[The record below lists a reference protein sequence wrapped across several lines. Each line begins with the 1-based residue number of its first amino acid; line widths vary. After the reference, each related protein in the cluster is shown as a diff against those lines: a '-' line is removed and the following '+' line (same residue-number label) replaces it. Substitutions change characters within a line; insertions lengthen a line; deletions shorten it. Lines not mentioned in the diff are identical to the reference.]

1 MLPQDSIV
9 SELSLSSPTL
19 AGRAYRILRSTEVDV
34 YDNAVQPEELAA
46 PFLERLEAQ
55 SGDKFRGKARKAAKL
70 AIATAPV
77 EDFDDLEDL
86 LDSLPADADMIAHTP
101 PITVGVNSGRVAE
114 EKRNVRVR
122 AFLYAAS

>member
-34 YDNAVQPEELAA
+34 YDKAVQPEELAT
-46 PFLERLEAQ
+46 PFLERLEAP

-77 EDFDDLEDL
+77 EDRFDFKPGRGNDGTYRTRRQQVCAGRTVPA
-86 LDSLPADADMIAHTP
+86 SL
-101 PITVGVNSGRVAE
+101 SFE
-114 EKRNVRVR
+114 R
-122 AFLYAAS
+122 AVTLP

>member
-1 MLPQDSIV
+1 M
-9 SELSLSSPTL
+9 
-19 AGRAYRILRSTEVDV
+19 
-34 YDNAVQPEELAA
+34 QPEELAT

-77 EDFDDLEDL
+77 EDFADLKDL

-101 PITVGVNSGRVAE
+101 PITVKE
-114 EKRNVRVR
+114 LITKEDKFDVRFPLDFCR
-122 AFLYAAS
+122 FSFR